1 MHKKTT
7 LLFLSFSILN
17 FSYHYGQNISA
28 RVLDSISK
36 EPVPFA
42 TIQFADNSG
51 VISNSEG
58 VFSIIFNA
66 PNADADSLIISCM
79 GYKTYK
85 TPIKQFNDSLVF
97 LAPQNIALKNVVV
110 TNKNY
115 SAEELIAL
123 VKENIEK
130 NYNTA
135 LTKKRLFFRDHY
147 HQYINRTNY
156 SDFESTIEAFDKKF
170 VDNILNSV
178 PKSSDYYTEALVD
191 LYGNLNKEK
200 QKIEVIK
207 ASKMYDKNKELDF
220 EILEKKL
227 EKILHDNV
235 KPDSYLK
242 VKSGIFG
249 TKIDNE
255 ELFGN
260 QIDSTDVT
268 ALNKK
273 LEEEKKRKENE
284 KKYFASG
291 RKNRI
296 SSLLDDLFFMD
307 DSNLNFISKSRKY
320 EFSINELTYLGNDVV
335 YVVKFKPDG
344 GADYKGTLYINADD
358 FAIMRVDYENVKSL
372 TNFKLLGVFMNEYLD
387 KGKMIFY
394 KDASG
399 KYNLRYLEKE
409 QGGIAGAKRPLKIIE
424 FNKVVKGK
432 NRQNELSL
440 KFDAAATNINKYEI
454 VVYDTQDI
462 SQSTFETL
470 KEDNTITP
478 TYLANYDP
486 EFWKGYTIIEPNKA
500 IKAFTATEEIT
511 E

>member
-1 MHKKTT
+1 MIKKTT
-7 LLFLSFSILN
+7 LLLSFFLLFGIAHSYCQSI
-17 FSYHYGQNISA
+17 GA
-28 RVLDSISK
+28 RILDSISK

-42 TIQFADNSG
+42 TIQFADESG
-51 VISNSEG
+51 VISNGEG
-58 VFSIIFNA
+58 EFSVLLQQKTTA
-66 PNADADSLIISCM
+66 SDTLIISCM

-85 TPIKQFNDSLVF
+85 TPLAMFKDSLVF
-97 LAPQNIALKNVVV
+97 LSPQNIELKNIVV

-115 SAEELIAL
+115 TAEEIIDL
-123 VKENIEK
+123 VKDNIDK
-130 NYNTA
+130 NYNTL
-135 LTKKRLFFRDHY
+135 LTKKRIFFREHY
-147 HQYINRTNY
+147 HQYLNRTNY
-156 SDFESTIEAFDKKF
+156 SDFESTIDAFNKSF
-170 VDNILNSV
+170 VDDIIKSV
-178 PKSSDYYTEALVD
+178 PRSDDNYTEILCD
-191 LYGNLNKEK
+191 LYGNFNKEK

-207 ASKMYDKNKELDF
+207 ASNMYDKNSELDL
-220 EILEKKL
+220 EVLEKKM

-260 QIDSTDVT
+260 QVDSTDVD

-273 LEEEKKRKENE
+273 LEEEKKRKE
-284 KKYFASG
+284 KQKLYFANS
-291 RKNRI
+291 RKDRI
-296 SSLLDDLFFMD
+296 SYLFDDLFFRE

-320 EFSINELTYLGNDVV
+320 DFSIKELTYLGADVV
-335 YVVKFKPDG
+335 YVLDFVPDG
-344 GADYKGTLYINADD
+344 GADYRGTLYINADD
-358 FAIMRVDYENVKSL
+358 FAIVRVDYENVKSL
-372 TNFKLLGVFMNEYLD
+372 KTFKLLGVFMNEYLD

-409 QGGIAGAKRPLKIIE
+409 HGGMAGAKRPLKIIE

-440 KFDAAATNINKYEI
+440 KFDFAATNINKYEV
-454 VVYDTQDI
+454 VVYDTEKLENSAFD
-462 SQSTFETL
+462 SFTE
-470 KEDNTITP
+470 NNNITP
-478 TYLANYDP
+478 TYLARYDP
-486 EFWKGYTIIEPNKA
+486 EFWKGYNIIEPNKA
-500 IKAFTATEEIT
+500 IKAFTAKDEIT

>member
-1 MHKKTT
+1 MNTKTT
-7 LLFLSFSILN
+7 FFFLLASILN
-17 FSYHYGQNISA
+17 FTNQYGQTVSA
-28 RVLDSISK
+28 RILDSISK

-42 TIQFADNSG
+42 TIQFAENSG

-58 VFSIIFNA
+58 MFSVILNA
-66 PNADADSLIISCM
+66 PKVATDSLIISCM

-85 TPIKQFNDSLVF
+85 TLLKQFKDSVVHLS
-97 LAPQNIALKNVVV
+97 PQNITLKNVVV

-115 SAEELIAL
+115 SAEELIEL
-123 VKENIEK
+123 VKDNMEK
-130 NYNTA
+130 NYNTS
-135 LTKKRLFFRDHY
+135 LTQKRLFFRDHY

-178 PKSSDYYTEALVD
+178 PKSSDYYTETLAD
-191 LYGNLNKEK
+191 LYGDFTKDK
-200 QKIEVIK
+200 QKISVIK

-249 TKIDNE
+249 TKIDND

-260 QIDSTDVT
+260 QIDSTDVD

-284 KKYFASG
+284 KLYFANG
-291 RKNRI
+291 RKRRI
-296 SSLLDDLFFMD
+296 SNLLEDLFFMD

-320 EFSINELTYLGNDVV
+320 DFAIQELTYLGNDVV
-335 YVVKFKPDG
+335 YVVNFKPDG

-372 TNFKLLGVFMNEYLD
+372 KTFKLLGVFMNEYLD

-394 KDASG
+394 KDAKG

-409 QGGIAGAKRPLKIIE
+409 HGGMAGAKRPLKIIE

-454 VVYDTQDI
+454 VIYDTQDI
-462 SQSTFETL
+462 DNSKFDGL

-486 EFWKGYTIIEPNKA
+486 EFWKGHTIIEPNKA